1 MYKTARTPD
10 ENRRA
15 AGYDACLKRLLRRPL
30 IKRLFDFI
38 IDGDDE

>member
-15 AGYDACLKRLLRRPL
+15 AGYDACLKRLMLVS
-30 IKRLFDFI
+30 KDF
-38 IDGDDE
+38 